1 MSFYIVK
8 IIVRLKFMRK
18 HKMKMY
24 LDDIREPKD
33 SYDVIV
39 RSYEEAVMFVQKNGI
54 PSYISFDHDL
64 GCEDTGEILK
74 SGYDFAKWLVDMDIE
89 NIYKF
94 PDNFSFNIHSANPI
108 GRNNINSILNNY
120 LKFKVRYKE

>member
-1 MSFYIVK
+1 
-8 IIVRLKFMRK
+8 
-18 HKMKMY
+18 
-24 LDDIREPKD
+24 
-33 SYDVIV
+33 
-39 RSYEEAVMFVQKNGI
+39 
-54 PSYISFDHDL
+54 
-64 GCEDTGEILK
+64 
-74 SGYDFAKWLVDMDIE
+74 MDIE

>member
-1 MSFYIVK
+1 
-8 IIVRLKFMRK
+8 
-18 HKMKMY
+18 MKMY

-74 SGYDFAKWLVDMDIE
+74 RGYDFAKWLVDMDIE